1 MSQQDSSAPTSK
13 LAIGALASVFFCP
26 PFALIFAIIALV
38 RIAGSNGRLGGKTI
52 AIVAICLNLATV
64 PVVAILAA
72 IAVPSFVKYQCK
84 SKQSEA
90 KTNLRALAVQQAQ
103 FLAVRGEYS
112 GDPAAIHFRQTGT
125 RYQYAI
131 VSADKTSF
139 VAEAKGYAAELSG
152 DIWRITNNNDLVNVT
167 DRCR

>member
-1 MSQQDSSAPTSK
+1 MSQDSSVPTSK
-13 LAIGALASVFFCP
+13 LAIGALVSVFFCP

-38 RIAGSNGRLGGKTI
+38 RIAASNGRLGGKTI
-52 AIVAICLNLATV
+52 AIVAICLNLATI

-90 KTNLRALAVQQAQ
+90 KTNLRALAAQQAQ

>member
-38 RIAGSNGRLGGKTI
+38 RITASNGRLGGKTI
-52 AIVAICLNLATV
+52 AIVAICLNLATI

-103 FLAVRGEYS
+103 FLAVRVFDRTLATTYEAVSSETQSFPSRVTKLLDADGILILEYVDDIVV
-112 GDPAAIHFRQTGT
+112 GTHPGQVLADCQAIFG
-125 RYQYAI
+125 
-131 VSADKTSF
+131 
-139 VAEAKGYAAELSG
+139 G
-152 DIWRITNNNDLVNVT
+152 
-167 DRCR
+167 